1 MPHNPGSFSE
11 LCVRFW
17 LLLDAGVGMIPV
29 EIAQGWFRC
38 VRIIHQRRSWT
49 SWIQMAHG
57 YKPFIKDG
65 TWVC

>member
-29 EIAQGWFRC
+29 EIAQGM
-38 VRIIHQRRSWT
+38 V
-49 SWIQMAHG
+49 QMCQDHSSE
-57 YKPFIKDG
+57 KELDELDSDG
-65 TWVC
+65 TWV